1 MEVLPKLNLTALRK
15 ESRLNRWDSSLGG
28 SYYDGDYNSL
38 CCILPAVYFRKV
50 RHNWVYFAEGLV
62 VLTTLAY
69 TGVYVYSAS
78 IHEHEGTASSL
89 YRHNFGRSLLHH
101 ACSGTTKCV
110 SWKYFRSSLAEPLS
124 KISQYHYFSYSGI
137 FHCCPHNYVFKG

>member
-69 TGVYVYSAS
+69 TGVSCTLLVFTSTGNRILAIS
-78 IHEHEGTASSL
+78 C
-89 YRHNFGRSLLHH
+89 NFGVLSITLAVGLLM
-101 ACSGTTKCV
+101 C
-110 SWKYFRSSLAEPLS
+110 FLE
-124 KISQYHYFSYSGI
+124 I
-137 FHCCPHNYVFKG
+137 FQE